1 MVRHP
6 LLLIAVLGAFAGLAA
21 GADWPQFRGPT
32 GQGLVPNGRLPVEWG
47 RTRNIAWKRA
57 IPGAG
62 WSSPVVAGGRVYLTT
77 SLSVQGRPTGD
88 QSLRALA
95 LDAKTG
101 ELLWDREVFLQS
113 GVSAARISGKSSHAN
128 PTPVVDDGRLFVHFG
143 HQGTACLD
151 LAGNL
156 LWRNTSLTY
165 EPVHGNGGSPALVD
179 GALVFN
185 CDGNDRQFVAA
196 LDAGTGKLLWKTDRN
211 AHASRGF
218 SFCTPLVIT
227 VNRRKQVVSPGSD
240 VVAGYDPACGKEIWR
255 VRYVGWSVVPR
266 PVFGHGLL
274 FVCIGSESPK
284 LLAIRSGG
292 EGDVT
297 DTHVAW
303 TTQKAV
309 PMTPSLL
316 LIGDDLYMVADNGV
330 ASCLDAKTGR
340 GHWRERL
347 GGNYSASPLVADS
360 KIYFVSEEGACT
372 VVKAGKRFQPVAR
385 NDLGE
390 RTLASPAAADG
401 GLYLRTERHLYR
413 VQAPE
418 P

>member
-1 MVRHP
+1 MTRSTTLIRHP

-47 RTRNIAWKRA
+47 RTRNIVWKRA

-101 ELLWDREVFLQS
+101 KLLWDREVFLQS

-128 PTPVVDDGRLFVHFG
+128 PTPVVEDGRLFVHFG

-227 VNRRKQVVSPGSD
+227 VN
-240 VVAGYDPACGKEIWR
+240 
-255 VRYVGWSVVPR
+255 
-266 PVFGHGLL
+266 
-274 FVCIGSESPK
+274 
-284 LLAIRSGG
+284 
-292 EGDVT
+292 
-297 DTHVAW
+297 
-303 TTQKAV
+303 
-309 PMTPSLL
+309 
-316 LIGDDLYMVADNGV
+316 
-330 ASCLDAKTGR
+330 GR
-340 GHWRERL
+340 
-347 GGNYSASPLVADS
+347 
-360 KIYFVSEEGACT
+360 
-372 VVKAGKRFQPVAR
+372 
-385 NDLGE
+385 
-390 RTLASPAAADG
+390 
-401 GLYLRTERHLYR
+401 
-413 VQAPE
+413 
-418 P
+418 